1 MARRQIREDS
11 FVYNEIYFI
20 YCFLQDCISS
30 VRLLLIILLKW
41 NYHNALTWQFT
52 NSVCVCELTPHT
64 HTQSGFSIVDELLI
78 VLTATAKTGFLIIKK
93 NKYTSHKKPLNH
105 RSPF

>member
-52 NSVCVCELTPHT
+52 NSPGELTPHT
-64 HTQSGFSIVDELLI
+64 HTHKVVS
-78 VLTATAKTGFLIIKK
+78 VLWMNF
-93 NKYTSHKKPLNH
+93 
-105 RSPF
+105 